1 MRRARFTAAAMATLL
16 LMGAACSSGG
26 GDDSDSGAGPTGGGA
41 ATTARS
47 GAAPG
52 EDAFCDFVR
61 GFNDRFGRI
70 DLGLADPQRFRTVM
84 EDAAA
89 AIAGAQSNAPEA
101 VRADVATLNTYFQRF
116 LDSLRQVNFD
126 LTRLRQGTIEQL
138 QAPEFT
144 AASARLD
151 EYQRTRC

>member
-1 MRRARFTAAAMATLL
+1 MRRARFTVAAMATLL
-16 LMGAACSSGG
+16 LMGVACSGG
-26 GDDSDSGAGPTGGGA
+26 DDDSDSGAGPTGGGS
-41 ATTARS
+41 ATTARA

-52 EDAFCDFVR
+52 TDGFCDFVR
-61 GFNDRFGRI
+61 GFTDRFGRI

-84 EDAAA
+84 EDAAS
-89 AIAGAQSNAPEA
+89 AIAGAQNDAPEA
-101 VRADVATLNTYFQRF
+101 IRADVATLNTYFQRF
-116 LDSLRQVNFD
+116 VESLRQVNYD
-126 LTRLRQGTIEQL
+126 LTRLRQGTVEQL